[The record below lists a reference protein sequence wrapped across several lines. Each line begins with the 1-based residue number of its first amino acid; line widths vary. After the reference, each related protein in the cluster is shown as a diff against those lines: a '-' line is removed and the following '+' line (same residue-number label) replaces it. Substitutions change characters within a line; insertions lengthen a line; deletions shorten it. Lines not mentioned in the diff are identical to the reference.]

1 MRCAL
6 NAGLPQVKSNVPEHR
21 LVVYRYSFIFSQY
34 SAEAWFWEEV
44 ELFRKYLLT
53 SVIIFVQ
60 PRTTAQLA
68 AAFLITFAFLIM
80 HVLVVPFAQEAEN
93 STQFWCQ
100 ISILLVLFSGIIARA
115 TSEDAFYRDTG
126 SYNSALIGIV
136 LAASQTGILLIF
148 VFKLRPEGPKPALEI
163 ERIAASAITD
173 AIEEQSECLLNEISS
188 QLPEEK
194 AHCL

>member
-1 MRCAL
+1 M
-6 NAGLPQVKSNVPEHR
+6 
-21 LVVYRYSFIFSQY
+21 
-34 SAEAWFWEEV
+34 
-44 ELFRKYLLT
+44 
-53 SVIIFVQ
+53 IIFVQ

-188 QLPEEK
+188 QADALVRKGVISPQHQDLVSEVID
-194 AHCL
+194 ACRASASQTVLNILIRYIHTFNT